1 MNVFLSS
8 VEVVRSLGVA
18 LRDDLRTPAYEIV
31 CNIAVYRVLLFTYSD
46 LSVCILAGIVWDLQL
61 YLDRRSSHRRH

>member
-31 CNIAVYRVLLFTYSD
+31 CNIAVYRVLLFMYSD
-46 LSVCILAGIVWDLQL
+46 LSVCIPLAGIV
-61 YLDRRSSHRRH
+61 